1 MKMLAAMS
9 ADIFVEKRLM
19 AVPWRDLGESR
30 LSTQYVNLFFST
42 NSTRFRTDLDEIS
55 SLKFH
60 SRSYHDSL

>member
-30 LSTQYVNLFFST
+30 LSTQYVNFVLFDKFDTFSY
-42 NSTRFRTDLDEIS
+42 RFG
-55 SLKFH
+55 
-60 SRSYHDSL
+60 